1 MGARRASLA
10 SRMAMGRRGDR
21 GTDAGPPLRPAS
33 YVCYYCRVCLDGQGN
48 SDHCDDCPRV
58 SCEPF
63 KIVITFLDRC
73 GCGCT
78 VVRILYADRPPPP
91 PPCSSCWCVVHALSF
106 GRGEVSAMS
115 AACLSR
121 PLPPAPSP
129 FAGAESRGVPRPAS

>member
-1 MGARRASLA
+1 MGGGKVGGLASRGAIMGARRASLA

-63 KIVITFLDRC
+63 KIVITFLEKKKKKKKKKS
-73 GCGCT
+73 T
-78 VVRILYADRPPPP
+78 
-91 PPCSSCWCVVHALSF
+91 CVDTTA
-106 GRGEVSAMS
+106 
-115 AACLSR
+115 
-121 PLPPAPSP
+121 
-129 FAGAESRGVPRPAS
+129 